1 MGTTAEITVPAEI
14 AGIPT
19 ERLAPMRDGSVRE
32 YDRPVFTETEGVG
45 RHQDPD
51 ARRVHIHAPGS
62 EVAEALRPI
71 MAERSKPR
79 AVTRMDIACME
90 QARDIYAVQG
100 KNDEAASCERMVYRM
115 RAGFAISTRR
125 QATPALAMRSQAVA
139 RPRERSDRRASS
151 PSRAGPDA
159 DPDESEP
166 AERRLCENKRCERD
180 ISHRPSLSRYCN
192 DACQQEAWRDRRTIA
207 YLDEKVG
214 TIAEGLSCT
223 CAPRHGDTE
232 PHSLVEHGHCTKCG
246 YTRGVLTRAWVDD
259 KGVGARPF
267 VSTRG
272 RQRQDFPVRPNRK
285 LSAKLRATKNDYVDE
300 SIIRRVAA

>member
-1 MGTTAEITVPAEI
+1 MGTTAEISVPAEI

-100 KNDEAASCERMVYRM
+100 KNDEAASCERIVYRM

-151 PSRAGPDA
+151 PSRAGPT
-159 DPDESEP
+159 PTPTNRS
-166 AERRLCENKRCERD
+166 
-180 ISHRPSLSRYCN
+180 RPSVGSVRTSGVRGTSRIGLRCRATATTPAN
-192 DACQQEAWRDRRTIA
+192 RR
-207 YLDEKVG
+207 
-214 TIAEGLSCT
+214 
-223 CAPRHGDTE
+223 
-232 PHSLVEHGHCTKCG
+232 
-246 YTRGVLTRAWVDD
+246 RGATV
-259 KGVGARPF
+259 ARSPT
-267 VSTRG
+267 STR
-272 RQRQDFPVRPNRK
+272 R
-285 LSAKLRATKNDYVDE
+285 SARSPRGFLARA
-300 SIIRRVAA
+300 RRVTATPSPTASSSMGIARSAAIRAVS